1 MQRVL
6 RSTRAWF
13 VVRPVVRLDLLVLQE
28 LQELQ
33 VQQVQQVLQVLP
45 GLLVLMGGLDPQDL
59 PGHPALLED

>member
-13 VVRPVVRLDLLVLQE
+13 VVRPVVRLARLDLQALLE
-28 LQELQ
+28 LLDLPGQ
-33 VQQVQQVLQVLP
+33 QVLP